1 VGVLPLTVF
10 VFTPFWTVLQF
21 PHLVL
26 HLSARTTLRPEL
38 AWWGSTLAVYVAVPQ
53 RLWAG

>member
-1 VGVLPLTVF
+1 MGVLPLTVF